1 VLPLHQKL
9 TLCLFSCFA
18 VWIARNRP
26 PDKCIL
32 ARELSSSECTD
43 VPAPDYTLLRR
54 RLVGSED
61 ASHVVPC
68 KLVAKREGQ
77 PPGFIMYGLAG
88 LQSVGH
94 VLYLHIEDTV
104 SSAVLWASC
113 HQGPHSVGNLHLDP
127 RMPLLR
133 CLIKQGS
140 VIDNKCDAPAISCII
155 VFAMLYPHMTIVTG
169 DSRWFF

>member
-1 VLPLHQKL
+1 
-9 TLCLFSCFA
+9 
-18 VWIARNRP
+18 
-26 PDKCIL
+26 
-32 ARELSSSECTD
+32 
-43 VPAPDYTLLRR
+43 
-54 RLVGSED
+54 
-61 ASHVVPC
+61 
-68 KLVAKREGQ
+68 
-77 PPGFIMYGLAG
+77 MYGLAG

-140 VIDNKCDAPAISCII
+140 VVDNKCDAPAISCIV

-169 DSRWFF
+169 DSRSFFWSAIDVVLFVLRKVLCISVKEIMLFILWSAPNELLHTGSTPFLSDLLASNQHWCGKRTPNRQVASWTILLMYL